1 MNQNIKNG
9 GQTDGQNKKMEP
21 NTITY
26 KGKVIATHTYDKTTG
41 WNVKLK
47 EELSYEEKEGY
58 KKIIEKMAK
67 ENEVKLWIK

>member
-1 MNQNIKNG
+1 
-9 GQTDGQNKKMEP
+9 MES

-26 KGKVIATHTYDKTTG
+26 NGKVIATHTYEKITG

-67 ENEVKLWIK
+67 ENEVKLWIQEKKENENK